1 MIVVN
6 FHRGDPDR
14 ALENIELEGRDL
26 EVYQANYRNLSRP
39 VLEVSAFNIDLLKV
53 IKIFLDV
60 PTKDCICC
68 RARENCDDG

>member
-14 ALENIELEGRDL
+14 ALENIGLEGRDL

-68 RARENCDDG
+68 RARENSDDG